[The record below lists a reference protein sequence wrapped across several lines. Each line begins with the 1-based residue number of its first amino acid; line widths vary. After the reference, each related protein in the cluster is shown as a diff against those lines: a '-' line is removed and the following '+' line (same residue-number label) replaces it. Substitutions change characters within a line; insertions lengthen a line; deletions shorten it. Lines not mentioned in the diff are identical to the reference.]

1 MPHSWRQ
8 ISSYEPFAAQLDSEL
23 EGGDA
28 PETSTA
34 CQAGGKLRRV
44 ANCSPNLL
52 DAFIVSPPAIL
63 DVSNGLDLT

>member
-8 ISSYEPFAAQLDSEL
+8 INSYEPFAAQMDSEL
-23 EGGDA
+23 EGGGA

-44 ANCSPNLL
+44 ANCSPTFLMH
-52 DAFIVSPPAIL
+52 S
-63 DVSNGLDLT
+63 